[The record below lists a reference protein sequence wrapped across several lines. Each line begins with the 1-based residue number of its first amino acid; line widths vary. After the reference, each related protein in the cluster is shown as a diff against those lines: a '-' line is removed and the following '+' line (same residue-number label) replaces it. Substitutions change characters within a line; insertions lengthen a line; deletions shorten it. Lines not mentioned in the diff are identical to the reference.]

1 MYVAII
7 HIQYILLMYRYDSDD
22 NLLTD
27 QGSRISISNGTLT
40 FSPAAKADEGV
51 ITCVATNRIRN
62 SSADILLRVLG
73 T

>member
-1 MYVAII
+1 
-7 HIQYILLMYRYDSDD
+7 MYRYDSDG

-27 QGSRISISNGTLT
+27 QGSRISISNGILT

-73 T
+73 TQVNTVSLWDVA